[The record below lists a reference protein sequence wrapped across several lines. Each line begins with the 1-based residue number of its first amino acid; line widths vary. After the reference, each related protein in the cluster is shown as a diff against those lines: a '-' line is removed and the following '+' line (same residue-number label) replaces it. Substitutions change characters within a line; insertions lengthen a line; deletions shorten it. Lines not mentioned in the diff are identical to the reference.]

1 MHGIKVLM
9 AKNYIDNLSEEVRKG
24 MLEKAEQGL
33 WPSAAPFGYRNV
45 LGPDGKKIIVIDPD
59 QGPII
64 TRLFEWYATGNY
76 SLKDIGALARSAG
89 LVYRKSKRAVPVS
102 TVHKLLRS
110 RLYTGQF
117 EWLGKVY
124 SGNHQPLISF
134 DLWQCAQDI
143 LDGRNN
149 TRRPKTGGGVREFA
163 FTGLIS
169 CGHCGC
175 ALTAEL
181 KKGKYIYYH
190 CTGFRGKCPER
201 FVREEVLEE
210 KFSDLLT
217 RLKFDDEIYEL
228 IVRALRES
236 QTVERQDHKA
246 AMIRLRSE
254 IDRLSS
260 RLEAVYIDKLDGAV
274 TDEFYRR
281 VSAQW
286 RDELDRCQRDMTRQL
301 EAGNAYMDEGVAL
314 LTLARKAYSLFDSA
328 CAIEK
333 RRLLNFV
340 LSNCIW
346 QHGELRAEYRQPF
359 DMLIGMFVE
368 PDPTDGGG
376 GAEIPKIDIWSGK
389 EDSNLRPLPPEDSA
403 LPG

>member
-1 MHGIKVLM
+1 M
-9 AKNYIDNLSEEVRKG
+9 
-24 MLEKAEQGL
+24 
-33 WPSAAPFGYRNV
+33 
-45 LGPDGKKIIVIDPD
+45 
-59 QGPII
+59 
-64 TRLFEWYATGNY
+64 
-76 SLKDIGALARSAG
+76 
-89 LVYRKSKRAVPVS
+89 
-102 TVHKLLRS
+102 
-110 RLYTGQF
+110 
-117 EWLGKVY
+117 
-124 SGNHQPLISF
+124 
-134 DLWQCAQDI
+134 
-143 LDGRNN
+143 
-149 TRRPKTGGGVREFA
+149 
-163 FTGLIS
+163 
-169 CGHCGC
+169 
-175 ALTAEL
+175 
-181 KKGKYIYYH
+181 
-190 CTGFRGKCPER
+190 
-201 FVREEVLEE
+201 LEE

-376 GAEIPKIDIWSGK
+376 GSYRTLCAAPDADLLVRLEEIRRDEHGW
-389 EDSNLRPLPPEDSA
+389 LRA
-403 LPG
+403 A